1 MISQITFL
9 DRKGYDRE
17 DGMLFVR
24 NDGILE
30 TMVKAPMLLAGLI
43 FVVLVMP
50 IHTSFGSTR
59 TLDLTLYADG
69 STHVSSQ
76 LDVDPLEPILE
87 MDLFGPSVDNFI
99 AVDENGIGLTTSEIS
114 ENIITVNTFDS
125 SSITVDYD
133 IHDLI
138 SKEGRI
144 WTFSFNSPTNY
155 SLLMP
160 PNSIIVGISTLP
172 SNMELENEQTR
183 LELSSGLSEIN
194 YIFSTINPDE
204 PITNPDEPITNPD
217 EPITNPD
224 EPITNPDEP
233 ITNPDEPI
241 TNPDEPITNPDEP
254 ITNPDEPITNPDEP
268 ITNVFTIALIGIILF
283 AVVVTGVLL
292 KKRKQNSSEVIQTKT
307 ISEPKNNSDLLDT
320 ETIFNLRPEMREDD
334 KEIIRFIFANGGQAL
349 ESDLRKKFLQPR
361 TTMWRAVKRL
371 ERQGVIEISKKDLQN
386 LVKLKKKVEEEY

>member
-9 DRKGYDRE
+9 DRKEYDRE

-43 FVVLVMP
+43 FVVLIMP

-69 STHVSSQ
+69 STHISSQ

-99 AVDENGIGLTTSEIS
+99 AVDENGIGLTSEIS
-114 ENIITVNTFDS
+114 ENIVTVNTFDS
-125 SSITVDYD
+125 SSITIDYD

-138 SKEGRI
+138 SKEGRV

-160 PNSIIVGISTLP
+160 PNSIIVGISALP

-194 YIFSTINPDE
+194 YIFSTI
-204 PITNPDEPITNPD
+204 T
-217 EPITNPD
+217 
-224 EPITNPDEP
+224 
-233 ITNPDEPI
+233 
-241 TNPDEPITNPDEP
+241 PDEPITNPDEP

-268 ITNVFTIALIGIILF
+268 ITNVFTIALIGIVLSV
-283 AVVVTGVLL
+283 VVVTGVLL

-307 ISEPKNNSDLLDT
+307 ISKPKNNSNLLDT

>member
-1 MISQITFL
+1 MISQIMSL
-9 DRKGYDRE
+9 QGKEYDRE

-30 TMVKAPMLLAGLI
+30 TMVKAPMVLAGLI
-43 FVVLVMP
+43 FVILIMP

-59 TLDLTLYADG
+59 TLDLTIYADG

-76 LDVDPLEPILE
+76 LDVDPLEPVLE
-87 MDLFGPSVDNFI
+87 MDLFGPSIDNFI
-99 AVDENGIGLTTSEIS
+99 AVDENGIGLTSEIS
-114 ENIITVNTFDS
+114 ENIVTVNTFDS
-125 SSITVDYD
+125 SSITIDYD

-138 SKEGRI
+138 SKEGRV
-144 WTFSFNSPTNY
+144 WTFSFNSPSDY

-160 PNSIIVGISTLP
+160 PNSIIVGISALP
-172 SNMELENEQTR
+172 SNMEVENEQTR

-194 YIFSTINPDE
+194 YIFSTVNPDE

-224 EPITNPDEP
+224 EPITNDS
-233 ITNPDEPI
+233 
-241 TNPDEPITNPDEP
+241 
-254 ITNPDEPITNPDEP
+254 
-268 ITNVFTIALIGIILF
+268 TIALIGIVI
-283 AVVVTGVLL
+283 AAIVATGVLL
-292 KKRKQNSSEVIQTKT
+292 KKRKQNSSETIITQTKT
-307 ISEPKNNSDLLDT
+307 TSETKNNSDLLDT
-320 ETIFNLRPEMREDD
+320 ETIFKLRPEMREDD
-334 KEIIRFIFANGGQAL
+334 KEIIKFIYANGGEVL

-386 LVKLKKKVEEEY
+386 LVKLKKNVEEEY